1 MENIIRSISQ
11 LFNQYGFQAA
21 LIIIATV
28 IFTNLIKGP
37 IVKRAVAYAEKTGY
51 DKAVITKNITF
62 IPVGVAFILV
72 VLVNLILVKFN
83 FAALDWSEIASTSVV
98 YASVAIA
105 TYESVKKQLEAYAS
119 KKNNTVAVIENTN
132 TNSEDTEAKENT
144 EVLE

>member
-1 MENIIRSISQ
+1 M
-11 LFNQYGFQAA
+11 
-21 LIIIATV
+21 
-28 IFTNLIKGP
+28 
-37 IVKRAVAYAEKTGY
+37 AYAEKTGY
-51 DKAVITKNITF
+51 DKSVITKNITF

-119 KKNNTVAVIENTN
+119 KKNNTVAVIEDTN
-132 TNSEDTEAKENT
+132 TNSEDTEAKEIT